1 MLIVFLILIVAFILT
16 LIWMRENINFYRDLY
31 KVEKKENDRLLKEE
45 QSKVDQSI
53 KTGTSLISVAIRAI
67 RTALQ
72 TEENTKGNMDMT
84 KKSKLAKKKKQSSRQ
99 LSEQPSTARKLHWE
113 KAVNPNLNPKPRTK
127 RKKDNIDLICE
138 ELTKYNEQHGTSY
151 SYGEYT
157 ALVGM
162 GKIKSKYRNERD
174 IDLLLL

>member
-1 MLIVFLILIVAFILT
+1 M
-16 LIWMRENINFYRDLY
+16 
-31 KVEKKENDRLLKEE
+31 
-45 QSKVDQSI
+45 
-53 KTGTSLISVAIRAI
+53 
-67 RTALQ
+67 
-72 TEENTKGNMDMT
+72 
-84 KKSKLAKKKKQSSRQ
+84 AKKM
-99 LSEQPSTARKLHWE
+99 
-113 KAVNPNLNPKPRTK
+113 
-127 RKKDNIDLICE
+127 KKDNIDLICE

>member
-1 MLIVFLILIVAFILT
+1 MK
-16 LIWMRENINFYRDLY
+16 N
-31 KVEKKENDRLLKEE
+31 
-45 QSKVDQSI
+45 
-53 KTGTSLISVAIRAI
+53 
-67 RTALQ
+67 
-72 TEENTKGNMDMT
+72 MT
-84 KKSKLAKKKKQSSRQ
+84 KKKPKRPNQR
-99 LSEQPSTARKLHWE
+99 EQR
-113 KAVNPNLNPKPRTK
+113 LNPKPKRTK

-174 IDLLLL
+174 IDLPFV